1 MAFDLSEYVD
11 VKTRLKQALALY
23 PQLRIVEHRPE
34 ITQVGD
40 QLFIECSV
48 TVSRDP
54 EDPIPVTAYMFEPY
68 PGRTTFTK
76 LSEQA
81 NGATSALGRALGY
94 MGFGIDKSIASSNEV
109 LGRQQGAEDDD
120 RRQIVSIA
128 RPTPVLDSPRETPT
142 SVMGPRSKQ
151 IGEARLSAREQ
162 TEASQT
168 APREHTQPANGGG
181 ATANQIKMLTQMC
194 AERGLDFDPAAP
206 MTYSEAKDM
215 FLAIKPIPKVK

>member
-54 EDPIPVTAYMFEPY
+54 DDPIPVTAYIFEPY
-68 PGRTTFTK
+68 PGKTTFTK
-76 LSEQA
+76 NSEQA

-109 LGRQQGAEDDD
+109 LGRQQAAEDTD
-120 RRQIVSIA
+120 RTKVVSIA
-128 RPTPVLDSPRETPT
+128 RPTPVLD
-142 SVMGPRSKQ
+142 GPRSKE
-151 IGEARLSAREQ
+151 IGSARLSAREQ

-168 APREHTQPANGGG
+168 SNTGG
-181 ATANQIKMLTQMC
+181 ATPNQIKMLTQMC
-194 AERGLDFDPAAP
+194 AERGLDFDPTAP

>member
-11 VKTRLKQALALY
+11 VKTRLKQALKVF

-54 EDPIPVTAYMFEPY
+54 DDPIPVTAYMFEPY

-94 MGFGIDKSIASSNEV
+94 MGFGIDKSIATSNEV
-109 LGRQQGAEDDD
+109 LGRQQASEDTD
-120 RRQIVSIA
+120 RTKVVNVA
-128 RPTPVLDSPRETPT
+128 RPTPVLETRRDAPT
-142 SVMGPRSKQ
+142 SIMGPRSKE

-162 TEASQT
+162 TQAS
-168 APREHTQPANGGG
+168 NGGG
-181 ATANQIKMLTQMC
+181 ATPNQIKMLTQMC
-194 AERGLDFDPAAP
+194 AERGLDFDPTAP

>member
-11 VKTRLKQALALY
+11 VKTRLKQALKVF

-54 EDPIPVTAYMFEPY
+54 DDPIPVTAYMFEPY

-109 LGRQQGAEDDD
+109 LGRQQGAEND
-120 RRQIVSIA
+120 RNKIISVA
-128 RPTPVLDSPRETPT
+128 RPTPTLD
-142 SVMGPRSKQ
+142 GPRSKE
-151 IGEARLSAREQ
+151 IGSARLSAREQ
-162 TEASQT
+162 TQAS
-168 APREHTQPANGGG
+168 NSNG

-194 AERGLDFDPAAP
+194 AERGLDFDPATP

-215 FLAIKPIPKVK
+215 FLNIKPIPKVK

>member
-11 VKTRLKQALALY
+11 VKTRLKQALKVF

-54 EDPIPVTAYMFEPY
+54 DDPIPVTAYMFEPY

-120 RRQIVSIA
+120 RKRIVSIA

-151 IGEARLSAREQ
+151 LGEARLSAREQ
-162 TEASQT
+162 TEASK
-168 APREHTQPANGGG
+168 PSNGGG
-181 ATANQIKMLTQMC
+181 ATPNQIKMLTQMC
-194 AERGLDFDPAAP
+194 AERGLDFDPETP

-215 FLAIKPIPKVK
+215 FLNIKPIPKVK

>member
-1 MAFDLSEYVD
+1 MAVDLSEYVD
-11 VKTRLKQALALY
+11 VKTRLKQALKVF

-54 EDPIPVTAYMFEPY
+54 DDPIPVTAYMFEPY

-109 LGRQQGAEDDD
+109 LGRQQAAEETD
-120 RRQIVSIA
+120 RTKVVSIA
-128 RPTPVLDSPRETPT
+128 RPTPTLD
-142 SVMGPRSKQ
+142 GPRSKE
-151 IGEARLSAREQ
+151 IGSARLSAREQ

-168 APREHTQPANGGG
+168 SNTGG
-181 ATANQIKMLTQMC
+181 ATANQIKTLTQMC
-194 AERGLDFDPAAP
+194 AERGLDFDPTAP
-206 MTYSEAKDM
+206 MTYSEAKEM
-215 FLAIKPIPKVK
+215 FLTIKPIPKVK

>member
-54 EDPIPVTAYMFEPY
+54 DDPIPVTAYIFEPY
-68 PGRTTFTK
+68 PGKTSFTK
-76 LSEQA
+76 NSEQA
-81 NGATSALGRALGY
+81 NGATSVLGRALGY
-94 MGFGIDKSIASSNEV
+94 MGLGIDKSIASSNEV
-109 LGRQQGAEDDD
+109 LNRQQATEDD
-120 RRQIVSIA
+120 RNTVVNIA
-128 RPTPVLDSPRETPT
+128 RPTPVID
-142 SVMGPRSKQ
+142 GPRSKE
-151 IGEARLSAREQ
+151 IGSARLSAREQ
-162 TEASQT
+162 TQAS
-168 APREHTQPANGGG
+168 NGGG

-194 AERGLDFDPAAP
+194 AERGLDFDPATP

-215 FLAIKPIPKVK
+215 FLNIKPIPKVK

>member
-54 EDPIPVTAYMFEPY
+54 DDPIPVTAYIFEPY
-68 PGRTTFTK
+68 PGKTTFTK
-76 LSEQA
+76 NSEQA
-81 NGATSALGRALGY
+81 NGATSVLGRALGY
-94 MGFGIDKSIASSNEV
+94 MGLGIDKSIASSNEV
-109 LGRQQGAEDDD
+109 LGRQQAAEDTD
-120 RRQIVSIA
+120 RTKVVSIA
-128 RPTPVLDSPRETPT
+128 RPTPVLD
-142 SVMGPRSKQ
+142 GPRSKE
-151 IGEARLSAREQ
+151 IGSARLTAREQ

-168 APREHTQPANGGG
+168 SNSGG

-194 AERGLDFDPAAP
+194 AERGLDFDPTAP

>member
-11 VKTRLKQALALY
+11 VKTRLKQALKVF

-54 EDPIPVTAYMFEPY
+54 DDPIPVTAYMFEPY

-109 LGRQQGAEDDD
+109 LGRQQGAEND
-120 RRQIVSIA
+120 RNTVVSIA
-128 RPTPVLDSPRETPT
+128 RPTPTLD
-142 SVMGPRSKQ
+142 GPRSKE

-162 TEASQT
+162 TDASK
-168 APREHTQPANGGG
+168 PSNGGG
-181 ATANQIKMLTQMC
+181 ATPNQIKMLTQMC

>member
-11 VKTRLKQALALY
+11 VKTRLKQALKIF

-54 EDPIPVTAYMFEPY
+54 DDPIPVTAYMFEPY

-109 LGRQQGAEDDD
+109 LGRQQGAEDD
-120 RRQIVSIA
+120 RNKVISVA
-128 RPTPVLDSPRETPT
+128 RPTPVLETRRDAPT
-142 SVMGPRSKQ
+142 SIMGPRSKE
-151 IGEARLSAREQ
+151 IGSARLSAREQ
-162 TEASQT
+162 TEAS
-168 APREHTQPANGGG
+168 NSNG
-181 ATANQIKMLTQMC
+181 ATANQIKMLTTMC
-194 AERGLDFDPAAP
+194 AERGLDFDPTTP

-215 FLAIKPIPKVK
+215 FLQIKPIPKVK

>member
-54 EDPIPVTAYMFEPY
+54 DDPIPVTAYVFEPY
-68 PGRTTFTK
+68 PGRTSFTK
-76 LSEQA
+76 NAEQM

-94 MGFGIDKSIASSNEV
+94 MGLGIDKSIASSNEL
-109 LGRQQGAEDDD
+109 LGRQEAAED
-120 RRQIVSIA
+120 RTKVVSIA

-142 SVMGPRSKQ
+142 SIMGPRSKQ
-151 IGEARLSAREQ
+151 IGEARLTAREQ

-168 APREHTQPANGGG
+168 SNSGG

-194 AERGLDFDPAAP
+194 AERGLDFDPGTP

-215 FLAIKPIPKVK
+215 FLSIKPIPKVN

>member
-54 EDPIPVTAYMFEPY
+54 DDPIPVTAYIFEPY
-68 PGRTTFTK
+68 PGKTTFTK
-76 LSEQA
+76 NSEQA
-81 NGATSALGRALGY
+81 NGATSVLGRALGY
-94 MGFGIDKSIASSNEV
+94 MGLGIDKSIASSNEV
-109 LGRQQGAEDDD
+109 LGRQQATEDTD
-120 RRQIVSIA
+120 RTKVVSIA
-128 RPTPVLDSPRETPT
+128 RPTPTLD
-142 SVMGPRSKQ
+142 GPRSKE
-151 IGEARLSAREQ
+151 IGSARLTAREQ

-168 APREHTQPANGGG
+168 SNSGG

>member
-54 EDPIPVTAYMFEPY
+54 DDPIPVTAYVFEPY
-68 PGRTTFTK
+68 PGKTSFTRNA
-76 LSEQA
+76 EQM
-81 NGATSALGRALGY
+81 NGATSVLGRALGY
-94 MGFGIDKSIASSNEV
+94 MGLGIDKSIASSNEL
-109 LGRQQGAEDDD
+109 LGRQEAADD
-120 RRQIVSIA
+120 RTKVVSIA
-128 RPTPVLDSPRETPT
+128 RPTPTLD
-142 SVMGPRSKQ
+142 GPRSKE
-151 IGEARLSAREQ
+151 IGSARLSAREQ
-162 TEASQT
+162 TQAS
-168 APREHTQPANGGG
+168 NGGG
-181 ATANQIKMLTQMC
+181 ATANQIKMLTTMC

>member
-54 EDPIPVTAYMFEPY
+54 DDPIPVTAYIFEPY
-68 PGRTTFTK
+68 PGKTSFTK

-81 NGATSALGRALGY
+81 NGATSVWA
-94 MGFGIDKSIASSNEV
+94 
-109 LGRQQGAEDDD
+109 
-120 RRQIVSIA
+120 
-128 RPTPVLDSPRETPT
+128 
-142 SVMGPRSKQ
+142 
-151 IGEARLSAREQ
+151 ARLDIWVWEL
-162 TEASQT
+162 TSQS
-168 APREHTQPANGGG
+168 
-181 ATANQIKMLTQMC
+181 
-194 AERGLDFDPAAP
+194 PAA
-206 MTYSEAKDM
+206 TR
-215 FLAIKPIPKVK
+215 F

>member
-54 EDPIPVTAYMFEPY
+54 DDPIPVTAYMFEPY
-68 PGRTTFTK
+68 PGRTSFTK

-94 MGFGIDKSIASSNEV
+94 MGFGIDKSIATSNEV
-109 LGRQQGAEDDD
+109 LGRQQATEGD
-120 RRQIVSIA
+120 RSTVVSIA
-128 RPTPVLDSPRETPT
+128 RPTPVLESPRATST

-151 IGEARLSAREQ
+151 IGEARLTAREQ

-168 APREHTQPANGGG
+168 SNTGG

-215 FLAIKPIPKVK
+215 FLSIKPIPKVK

>member
-11 VKTRLKQALALY
+11 VKTRLKQALKVF

-109 LGRQQGAEDDD
+109 LGRQQAAEETD
-120 RRQIVSIA
+120 RTKVVSIA
-128 RPTPVLDSPRETPT
+128 RPTPVLD
-142 SVMGPRSKQ
+142 GPRSKE
-151 IGEARLSAREQ
+151 IGSARLTAREQ

-168 APREHTQPANGGG
+168 SNAGG
-181 ATANQIKMLTQMC
+181 ATPNQIKMLTTMC
-194 AERGLDFDPAAP
+194 AERGLDFDPTAP

>member
-11 VKTRLKQALALY
+11 VKTRLKQALKVF

-54 EDPIPVTAYMFEPY
+54 DDPIPVTAYMFEPY

-94 MGFGIDKSIASSNEV
+94 MGFGIDKSIATSNEV
-109 LGRQQGAEDDD
+109 LGRQQASEDTD
-120 RRQIVSIA
+120 RTKVVNVA

-162 TEASQT
+162 TEASK
-168 APREHTQPANGGG
+168 PSNGGG
-181 ATANQIKMLTQMC
+181 ATPNQIKMLTQMC
-194 AERGLDFDPAAP
+194 AERGLDFDPTAP

>member
-120 RRQIVSIA
+120 RKRIVSIA

-162 TEASQT
+162 TEASK
-168 APREHTQPANGGG
+168 PSNGGG
-181 ATANQIKMLTQMC
+181 ATPNQIKMLTQMC
-194 AERGLDFDPAAP
+194 AERGLDFDPEAP

>member
-11 VKTRLKQALALY
+11 VKTRLKQALKVF

-54 EDPIPVTAYMFEPY
+54 DDPIPVTAYMFEPY

-109 LGRQQGAEDDD
+109 LGRQQASEPNYSTDD
-120 RRQIVSIA
+120 QGNVVSIA
-128 RPTPVLDSPRETPT
+128 RPTPTLD
-142 SVMGPRSKQ
+142 GPRAKE
-151 IGEARLSAREQ
+151 IGSARLSA
-162 TEASQT
+162 
-168 APREHTQPANGGG
+168 REHTQPANGGG

-194 AERGLDFDPAAP
+194 AERGLDFDPTAP

>member
-54 EDPIPVTAYMFEPY
+54 EDPIPVTAYVFEPY
-68 PGRTTFTK
+68 PGKTSFTK
-76 LSEQA
+76 NAEQM
-81 NGATSALGRALGY
+81 NGATSVLGRALGY
-94 MGFGIDKSIASSNEV
+94 MGLGIDKSIASSNEV
-109 LGRQQGAEDDD
+109 LGRQQATEDDE
-120 RRQIVSIA
+120 RTKVVSIA
-128 RPTPVLDSPRETPT
+128 RPTPTLD
-142 SVMGPRSKQ
+142 GPRSKE
-151 IGEARLSAREQ
+151 IGSARLTAREQ

-168 APREHTQPANGGG
+168 SNSGG
-181 ATANQIKMLTQMC
+181 ATANQIKMLTTMC
-194 AERGLDFDPAAP
+194 AERGLDFDPTAP

>member
-54 EDPIPVTAYMFEPY
+54 DDPIPVTAYIFEPY
-68 PGRTTFTK
+68 PGKTTFTK
-76 LSEQA
+76 NSEQA
-81 NGATSALGRALGY
+81 NGATSVLGRALGY
-94 MGFGIDKSIASSNEV
+94 MGLGIDKSIASSNEV
-109 LGRQQGAEDDD
+109 LGRQQATEDD
-120 RRQIVSIA
+120 RSTVVSIA
-128 RPTPVLDSPRETPT
+128 RPTPVLDSPRATPT
-142 SVMGPRSKQ
+142 SIMGPRSKQ
-151 IGEARLSAREQ
+151 IGEARLTAREQ

-168 APREHTQPANGGG
+168 SNSGG

-194 AERGLDFDPAAP
+194 AERGLDFDPTAP
-206 MTYSEAKDM
+206 MTYSEAKEM
-215 FLAIKPIPKVK
+215 FLSIKPIPKVK

>member
-1 MAFDLSEYVD
+1 
-11 VKTRLKQALALY
+11 
-23 PQLRIVEHRPE
+23 
-34 ITQVGD
+34 
-40 QLFIECSV
+40 LFIECSV

-54 EDPIPVTAYMFEPY
+54 DDPIPVTAYIFEPY
-68 PGRTTFTK
+68 PGKTSFTK
-76 LSEQA
+76 NSEQA
-81 NGATSALGRALGY
+81 NGATSVLGRALGY
-94 MGFGIDKSIASSNEV
+94 LGFGIDKSIASSNEV
-109 LGRQQGAEDDD
+109 LGRQQAAEDNCSTV
-120 RRQIVSIA
+120 VSIA

-181 ATANQIKMLTQMC
+181 ATANQIKMLTTMA
-194 AERGLDFDPAAP
+194 AERGLDFDPTAP
-206 MTYSEAKDM
+206 MTYSEAKEM

>member
-94 MGFGIDKSIASSNEV
+94 MGFGIDKSIATSNEV
-109 LGRQQGAEDDD
+109 LGRQQAAEDTD
-120 RRQIVSIA
+120 RTKVVSIA
-128 RPTPVLDSPRETPT
+128 RPTPVLD
-142 SVMGPRSKQ
+142 GPRSKE
-151 IGEARLSAREQ
+151 IGSARLTAREQ

-168 APREHTQPANGGG
+168 SNTGG
-181 ATANQIKMLTQMC
+181 ATANQIKMLTTMC
-194 AERGLDFDPAAP
+194 AERGLDFDPTAP

>member
-11 VKTRLKQALALY
+11 VKTRLKQALKLY

-48 TVSRDP
+48 TVSREPD
-54 EDPIPVTAYMFEPY
+54 DPIPVTAYMFEPY
-68 PGRTTFTK
+68 PGRTSFTK

-94 MGFGIDKSIASSNEV
+94 MGFGIDKSIATSNEV
-109 LGRQQGAEDDD
+109 LGRQQATEDD
-120 RRQIVSIA
+120 RSQVISIA
-128 RPTPVLDSPRETPT
+128 RPTPILD
-142 SVMGPRSKQ
+142 GPRSKE
-151 IGEARLSAREQ
+151 IGSARLSARE
-162 TEASQT
+162 E
-168 APREHTQPANGGG
+168 TQVSNGGG
-181 ATANQIKMLTQMC
+181 ATANQIKMLRTMC

>member
-11 VKTRLKQALALY
+11 VKTRLKQALKVF

-94 MGFGIDKSIASSNEV
+94 MGFGIDKSIATSNEV
-109 LGRQQGAEDDD
+109 LGRQEAADD
-120 RRQIVSIA
+120 RNKVVSVA
-128 RPTPVLDSPRETPT
+128 RPTPVLETRRDAPT
-142 SVMGPRSKQ
+142 SIMGPRSKE

-162 TEASQT
+162 TEASK
-168 APREHTQPANGGG
+168 PSNGGG
-181 ATANQIKMLTQMC
+181 ATPNQIKMLTQMC
-194 AERGLDFDPAAP
+194 AERGLDFDPETP

-215 FLAIKPIPKVK
+215 FLNIKPIPKVK

>member
-54 EDPIPVTAYMFEPY
+54 DDPIPVTAYIFEPY
-68 PGRTTFTK
+68 PGKTSFTK
-76 LSEQA
+76 NSEQA
-81 NGATSALGRALGY
+81 NGATSVLGRALGY
-94 MGFGIDKSIASSNEV
+94 MGLGIDKSIASSNEV
-109 LGRQQGAEDDD
+109 LGRQQAAEDD
-120 RRQIVSIA
+120 RTKVVSIA

-142 SVMGPRSKQ
+142 SIMGPRSKQ
-151 IGEARLSAREQ
+151 IGEARLTAREQ
-162 TEASQT
+162 TEASQV

-181 ATANQIKMLTQMC
+181 ATANQIKMLTTMA
-194 AERGLDFDPAAP
+194 AERGLDFDPTTP
-206 MTYSEAKDM
+206 MTYSEAKEM

>member
-1 MAFDLSEYVD
+1 
-11 VKTRLKQALALY
+11 
-23 PQLRIVEHRPE
+23 
-34 ITQVGD
+34 
-40 QLFIECSV
+40 
-48 TVSRDP
+48 
-54 EDPIPVTAYMFEPY
+54 MFEPY

-109 LGRQQGAEDDD
+109 LGRQQSAEDD
-120 RRQIVSIA
+120 RKTVVSIA

-181 ATANQIKMLTQMC
+181 ATSNQIKMLTQMC
-194 AERGLDFDPAAP
+194 AERGLDFDPQQP
-206 MTYSEAKDM
+206 MTYSDAKEM

>member
-1 MAFDLSEYVD
+1 
-11 VKTRLKQALALY
+11 
-23 PQLRIVEHRPE
+23 
-34 ITQVGD
+34 
-40 QLFIECSV
+40 
-48 TVSRDP
+48 
-54 EDPIPVTAYMFEPY
+54 
-68 PGRTTFTK
+68 
-76 LSEQA
+76 
-81 NGATSALGRALGY
+81 
-94 MGFGIDKSIASSNEV
+94 
-109 LGRQQGAEDDD
+109 
-120 RRQIVSIA
+120 
-128 RPTPVLDSPRETPT
+128 
-142 SVMGPRSKQ
+142 MGPRSKQ

>member
-54 EDPIPVTAYMFEPY
+54 DDPIPVTAYIFEPY
-68 PGRTTFTK
+68 PGKTTFTK
-76 LSEQA
+76 NSEQA
-81 NGATSALGRALGY
+81 NGATSVLGRAFGY
-94 MGFGIDKSIASSNEV
+94 MGLGIDKSIASSNEV
-109 LGRQQGAEDDD
+109 LGRQQAAEDTD
-120 RRQIVSIA
+120 RTKVVSIA
-128 RPTPVLDSPRETPT
+128 RPTPVLD
-142 SVMGPRSKQ
+142 GPRSKE
-151 IGEARLSAREQ
+151 IGSARLTAREQ

-168 APREHTQPANGGG
+168 NNTGG
-181 ATANQIKMLTQMC
+181 ATANQIKMLTTMC
-194 AERGLDFDPAAP
+194 AERGLDFDPTAP

-215 FLAIKPIPKVK
+215 LLAIKPIPKVK

>member
-11 VKTRLKQALALY
+11 VKTRLKQALKVF

-54 EDPIPVTAYMFEPY
+54 DDPIPVTAYMFEPY
-68 PGRTTFTK
+68 PGKTTFTK

-109 LGRQQGAEDDD
+109 LGRQQAAEETD
-120 RRQIVSIA
+120 RTKVVSIA
-128 RPTPVLDSPRETPT
+128 RPTPVLD
-142 SVMGPRSKQ
+142 GPRSKE
-151 IGEARLSAREQ
+151 IGSARLSAREQ

-168 APREHTQPANGGG
+168 SNTGG

-194 AERGLDFDPAAP
+194 AERGLDFDPTAP
-206 MTYSEAKDM
+206 MTYSEAKEM
-215 FLAIKPIPKVK
+215 FLTIKPIPKVK

>member
-11 VKTRLKQALALY
+11 VKTRLKQALKLY

-54 EDPIPVTAYMFEPY
+54 DDPIPVTAYIFEPY
-68 PGRTTFTK
+68 PGKTSFTK
-76 LSEQA
+76 NSEQA
-81 NGATSALGRALGY
+81 NGATSVLGRALGY
-94 MGFGIDKSIASSNEV
+94 MGLGIDKSIATSNEV
-109 LGRQQGAEDDD
+109 LGRQQATEDD
-120 RRQIVSIA
+120 RSQVISIA
-128 RPTPVLDSPRETPT
+128 RPTPTLD
-142 SVMGPRSKQ
+142 GPRSKE
-151 IGEARLSAREQ
+151 IVSARLSAREQ
-162 TEASQT
+162 TEAS
-168 APREHTQPANGGG
+168 NGGG
-181 ATANQIKMLTQMC
+181 ATVNQIKMLTTMC

-206 MTYSEAKDM
+206 MTYREAKDM

>member
-54 EDPIPVTAYMFEPY
+54 DDPIPVTAYIFEPY
-68 PGRTTFTK
+68 PGKTTFTK

-120 RRQIVSIA
+120 RKRIVSIA

-151 IGEARLSAREQ
+151 IGEARLTAREQ
-162 TEASQT
+162 TEASK
-168 APREHTQPANGGG
+168 PNNGG

-194 AERGLDFDPAAP
+194 AERGLDFDPETP

-215 FLAIKPIPKVK
+215 FLTIKPIPKVK

>member
-54 EDPIPVTAYMFEPY
+54 EDPIPVTAYVFEPY
-68 PGRTTFTK
+68 PGKTSFTK
-76 LSEQA
+76 NAEQM
-81 NGATSALGRALGY
+81 NGATSVLGRALGY
-94 MGFGIDKSIASSNEV
+94 MGLGIDKSIASSNEL
-109 LGRQQGAEDDD
+109 LGRQEAAEE
-120 RRQIVSIA
+120 RTKVVSIA
-128 RPTPVLDSPRETPT
+128 RPTPTLD
-142 SVMGPRSKQ
+142 GPRSKE
-151 IGEARLSAREQ
+151 IGSARLSAREQ
-162 TEASQT
+162 TEASQV

>member
-11 VKTRLKQALALY
+11 VKTRLKQALATF

-54 EDPIPVTAYMFEPY
+54 DDPIPVTAYIFEPY
-68 PGRTTFTK
+68 PGKTTFTK
-76 LSEQA
+76 NSEQA
-81 NGATSALGRALGY
+81 NGATSVLGRALGY
-94 MGFGIDKSIASSNEV
+94 LGFGIDKSIASSNEV
-109 LGRQQGAEDDD
+109 LGRQQASEETD
-120 RRQIVSIA
+120 RNKIVSVA

-151 IGEARLSAREQ
+151 LGEARLSAREQ
-162 TEASQT
+162 TEASK
-168 APREHTQPANGGG
+168 PSNGGG
-181 ATANQIKMLTQMC
+181 ATPNQIKMLTQMC
-194 AERGLDFDPAAP
+194 AERGLDFDPETP

-215 FLAIKPIPKVK
+215 FLNIKPIPKVK

>member
-54 EDPIPVTAYMFEPY
+54 DDPIPVTAYIFEPY
-68 PGRTTFTK
+68 PGKTTFTK
-76 LSEQA
+76 NSEQA
-81 NGATSALGRALGY
+81 NGATSVLGRALGY
-94 MGFGIDKSIASSNEV
+94 MGLGIDKSIASSNEV
-109 LGRQQGAEDDD
+109 LGRQQASEDTD
-120 RRQIVSIA
+120 RTKIVSIA
-128 RPTPVLDSPRETPT
+128 RPTPVLDSPRATPT

-151 IGEARLSAREQ
+151 IGEARLTAREQ

-168 APREHTQPANGGG
+168 SNTGG

>member
-54 EDPIPVTAYMFEPY
+54 DDPIPVTAYVFEPY
-68 PGRTTFTK
+68 PGKTSFTRNA
-76 LSEQA
+76 EQM
-81 NGATSALGRALGY
+81 NGATSVLGRALGY
-94 MGFGIDKSIASSNEV
+94 MGLGIDKSIASSNEL
-109 LGRQQGAEDDD
+109 LGRQQASEDTD
-120 RRQIVSIA
+120 RTKVVSIA

-162 TEASQT
+162 TEASK
-168 APREHTQPANGGG
+168 PSNGGG
-181 ATANQIKMLTQMC
+181 ATPNQIKMLTQMC
-194 AERGLDFDPAAP
+194 AERGLDFDPETP

-215 FLAIKPIPKVK
+215 FLNIKPIPKVK